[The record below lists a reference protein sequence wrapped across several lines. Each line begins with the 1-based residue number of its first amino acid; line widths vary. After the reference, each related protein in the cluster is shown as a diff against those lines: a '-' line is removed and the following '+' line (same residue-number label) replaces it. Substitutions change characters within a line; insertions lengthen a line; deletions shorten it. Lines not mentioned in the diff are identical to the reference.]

1 MLPIEDNC
9 RDAYLMELI
18 SIRHISKISS
28 LASEA
33 FLRDDHGGYSTL
45 LGLAD
50 DSECTEIR
58 IEVSGALQ
66 NLSVTSSFNKK
77 RMLEDHGF
85 IQAIFNLMHTASS
98 SSLLASVASACTTA
112 TTF

>member
-85 IQAIFNLMHTASS
+85 IQAIFNLMHTASNEQI
-98 SSLLASVASACTTA
+98 LQ
-112 TTF
+112 